1 MTEKEFWASF
11 PTSVNVGHMVYQI
24 DTVEGFEGPEDP
36 KVQWGQCGNIN
47 GTITV
52 SRKCWNDALAVST
65 LLHEICHAYHFVFG
79 VAGKTPHEEATCLKF
94 ETFMLDLMIQNP
106 KLISWIQKVL
116 K

>member
-65 LLHEICHAYHFVFG
+65 LLHE
-79 VAGKTPHEEATCLKF
+79 EATCLKF